1 MRINDTKKGNMSVHE
16 GKNVLLWYYQIIKI
30 ITFEEKNK
38 IVTSTEWCFFIW
50 REYANCRER
59 TVVVKTICE

>member
-1 MRINDTKKGNMSVHE
+1 MRTNETKKGNMSVHE
-16 GKNVLLWYYQIIKI
+16 AINVLLWYCQIIKV

-38 IVTSTEWCFFIW
+38 IVTSTDWCFFIW

-59 TVVVKTICE
+59 IVVVETICE

>member
-1 MRINDTKKGNMSVHE
+1 MNDTKRGNMGVH
-16 GKNVLLWYYQIIKI
+16 GVINVLLWYCQEIKKN
-30 ITFEEKNK
+30 TFEEKNK

-59 TVVVKTICE
+59 IVVVETVCE